1 MKINQLKK
9 LLYGLRESL
18 HFEYDLKKKK
28 LV

>member
-9 LLYGLRESL
+9 LLYGFDENL